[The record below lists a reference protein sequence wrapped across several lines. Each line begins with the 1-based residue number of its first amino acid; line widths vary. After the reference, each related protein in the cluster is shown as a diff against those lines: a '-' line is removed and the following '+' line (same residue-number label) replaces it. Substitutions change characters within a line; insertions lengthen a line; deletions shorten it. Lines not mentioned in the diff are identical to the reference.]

1 MIKKTN
7 GKNSTNNMMIEQ
19 KYLGRRGMIAFIVVM
34 NMFGPFSTD
43 MYLPAFPSL
52 VKSFGTTAAM
62 MDLTLLA
69 FFFFFSMGM
78 LIFGP
83 VSDKYGRRP
92 LLIFGAVT
100 YMAGSAGCF
109 FSSGIWMLIIFRV
122 VQGIGA
128 GAMVSVSTA
137 LIKDIFS
144 EGIRGRMIGIVQT
157 FSAIGPMLAPVAGG
171 LILKVATWRTTFA
184 VLIAVGLLCTI
195 AALLTQ
201 ETIPAEKRFNGSLG
215 GSIGRLF
222 FVLNNK
228 SFAPYLLSAA
238 LLNAPFMS
246 YLSLCSFIYQNDFG
260 LSAQAYSLFF
270 AANAGFSLCGPL
282 LYIRLM
288 GKMPPRNM
296 NRLGFGAVTAG
307 SVLLFF
313 FGSLSPWMFFVSFA
327 LCSVFISMMR
337 PLSTAILLEQQE
349 GDTGSASSLINFS
362 NTMLGCIGMIISG
375 FRFFGDIRT
384 LAAILIVF
392 TAAGVVIF
400 AVLMRSDIEIKHL
413 K

>member
-1 MIKKTN
+1 
-7 GKNSTNNMMIEQ
+7 MMIEQ

-100 YMAGSAGCF
+100 YMAGSTGCF
-109 FSSGIWMLIIFRV
+109 FSSGIWILIIFRV

-327 LCSVFISMMR
+327 LCSVFISM
-337 PLSTAILLEQQE
+337 
-349 GDTGSASSLINFS
+349 
-362 NTMLGCIGMIISG
+362 
-375 FRFFGDIRT
+375 T
-384 LAAILIVF
+384 L
-392 TAAGVVIF
+392 
-400 AVLMRSDIEIKHL
+400 
-413 K
+413 